1 MKINKMLVA
10 AAMTLASAVTAQAQ
24 QTINCGGASEAAIG
38 ASCTVL
44 NTVSAA
50 VPSVARMSITGP
62 NTTTLTA
69 PLAAD
74 FGTAGSG
81 NQVTTSGPT
90 ITVSSNVAH
99 TVTASSPT
107 NWSGPVGSAKPATDL
122 QIKVNAGSF
131 AAIGT
136 IGGTAA
142 TNSATYALTFGNKY
156 NWTVDVP
163 GTYTLALTFTLT
175 SP

>member
-1 MKINKMLVA
+1 MKISKMFA
-10 AAMTLASAVTAQAQ
+10 AAVLTAVVSGAASAQTS
-24 QTINCGGASEAAIG
+24 TINCGGATEAAIG
-38 ASCTVL
+38 ATCIVS
-44 NTVSAA
+44 NTVSATIA
-50 VPSVARMSITGP
+50 SVARLSITGP
-62 NTTTLTA
+62 ATTVLTA

-81 NQVTTSGPT
+81 NQVLTTGPSLA
-90 ITVSSNVAH
+90 VSANVAH

-107 NWSGPVGSAKPATDL
+107 NFSGPGTKPATDL
-122 QIKVNAGSF
+122 QIKINGGAPT
-131 AAIGT
+131 AIGT
-136 IGGTAA
+136 IGFENAP
-142 TNSATYALTFGNKY
+142 TNLATYNLVFGTKY